1 MYIPYTDITWENFAK
16 TINEEM
22 ISQSIKKDAP
32 ISEDKQMGAYFANED
47 MLTDK
52 SYSEKIKE
60 NISLDKDLEKLNN
73 FENNILDYLY
83 NDVTKFDH
91 SILFEKQLNSIDN
104 IYERINLYIDAIN
117 DTGAE
122 QAESKCVFNKVFV
135 DEITEQMLGF
145 VTKVDDSDD

>member
-22 ISQSIKKDAP
+22 ISQSIKKKDAP

-60 NISLDKDLEKLNN
+60 NISLDKDLEK
-73 FENNILDYLY
+73 
-83 NDVTKFDH
+83 
-91 SILFEKQLNSIDN
+91 S
-104 IYERINLYIDAIN
+104 
-117 DTGAE
+117 E
-122 QAESKCVFNKVFV
+122 QF
-135 DEITEQMLGF
+135 
-145 VTKVDDSDD
+145 